1 MEIKVNKKT
10 SVMVCLI
17 IVLFWISGCSV
28 SEFPKDVVSQVQEE
42 EISEIMPIAETILR
56 DTSRLYA
63 QGETPGNSPEAEQAQ
78 VPTSFLCDEFS
89 AQVAP
94 VLTIYPDG
102 TFVFLVNLGECMG
115 TMTGNYELHQSQ
127 IVLQIEEKDFSNFA
141 GEDLQT
147 ASLEVVDNYTLI
159 YTGEPVG
166 LIYSG
171 MLFIRL

>member
-1 MEIKVNKKT
+1 MEIKLNKKIA
-10 SVMVCLI
+10 MLVCFV
-17 IVLFWISGCSV
+17 IVLLWIPGCSA
-28 SEFPKDVVSQVQEE
+28 KDIPTDAVSQAQEAG
-42 EISEIMPIAETILR
+42 ISDVLPIAETILGNA
-56 DTSRLYA
+56 SRLYA
-63 QGETPGNSPEAEQAQ
+63 QGEAPGESPQAEQTQ

-89 AQVAP
+89 VEVAP

-115 TMTGNYELHQSQ
+115 TMKGNYELHQSR

-141 GEDLQT
+141 GEGLQT
-147 ASLEVVDNYTLI
+147 ASFEVVDNYTLI

-171 MLFIRL
+171 MLFLRV